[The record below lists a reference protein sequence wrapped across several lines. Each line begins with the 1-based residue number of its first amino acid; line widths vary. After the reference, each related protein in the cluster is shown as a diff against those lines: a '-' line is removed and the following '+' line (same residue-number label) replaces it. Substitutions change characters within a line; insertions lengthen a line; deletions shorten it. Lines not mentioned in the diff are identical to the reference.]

1 MLLISPQQS
10 YTNSYMKLLNKV
22 IVITGASD
30 GIGKQI
36 ALRLAREG
44 VNLALIARDEK
55 RLSEVGSEAEA
66 AGASKVRLYPCD
78 IRHAD
83 KLKHTCDAIISDF
96 KTVDILI
103 NNAGIWQK
111 LSPLDEVSED
121 VVDDVI
127 STNLSAL
134 IHTTRLLLPTLR
146 KRPEAAIVNITSK
159 SGVVA
164 QEGQSV
170 YSASKFGVRGFTEV
184 LKVDLKGSSVRV
196 AGVYQS
202 GTNTKMFEKT
212 GENFPT
218 EKFTNPSDLADVVTY
233 MLSLPPQIWLHDV
246 RVEY

>member
-1 MLLISPQQS
+1 
-10 YTNSYMKLLNKV
+10 MKLKNKI

-36 ALRLAREG
+36 AFRLAKEG
-44 VNLALIARDEK
+44 GKLALIARDEK
-55 RLSEVGSEAEA
+55 RLAEVGKEAVKL
-66 AGASKVRLYPCD
+66 GAVDVKIYVCD
-78 IRHAD
+78 ICQTD
-83 KLKHTCDAIISDF
+83 NLEIVIKSIISDF
-96 KTVDILI
+96 GTVDILI

-111 LSPLDEVSED
+111 LMPVDEISRE

-127 STNLSAL
+127 ETNLLSL

-146 KRPEAAIVNITSK
+146 LRDESAIINIISK

-170 YSASKFGVRGFTEV
+170 YTASKYGVRGFTEV
-184 LKVDLKGSSVRV
+184 LKADLKDTNIKV

-202 GTNTKMFEKT
+202 GTDTKMFEKT

-218 EKFTNPSDLADVVTY
+218 DKFTNPSDLADVIAF
-233 MLSLPPQIWLHDV
+233 MLTRPDNIWLHNV
-246 RVEY
+246 YIEK

>member
-1 MLLISPQQS
+1 
-10 YTNSYMKLLNKV
+10 MKLKNKI

-36 ALRLAREG
+36 ALRLAKESSK
-44 VNLALIARDEK
+44 LALIARDKK
-55 RLSEVGSEAEA
+55 RLDEVSEKARKL
-66 AGASKVRLYPCD
+66 GAVDVKNYACD
-78 IRHAD
+78 IRQTD
-83 KLKHTCDAIISDF
+83 KLESTIKSIISDF
-96 KTVDILI
+96 GTVDILI

-111 LSPLDEVSED
+111 LMPIDEISRD

-127 STNLSAL
+127 ETNLSAL

-146 KRPEAAIVNITSK
+146 TRNKAAIINVTSK

-170 YSASKFGVRGFTEV
+170 YTASKYGVRGFTEV
-184 LKVDLKGSSVRV
+184 LKVDLKDTNVKV

-218 EKFTNPSDLADVVTY
+218 EKFTNPSDLADAIAY
-233 MLSLPPQIWLHDV
+233 MLTRPDRIWLHDV
-246 RVEY
+246 RVEK

>member
-1 MLLISPQQS
+1 MEL
-10 YTNSYMKLLNKV
+10 TNKV

-44 VNLALIARDEK
+44 VNLALIARDGK
-55 RLSEVGSEAEA
+55 RLSEVGGEAEGL
-66 AGASKVRLYPCD
+66 GASKVNSYPCD
-78 IRHAD
+78 IRQAD
-83 KLKHTCDAIISDF
+83 KLKLTVDAIISDF

-111 LSPLDEVSED
+111 ISPLDEVGED
-121 VVDDVI
+121 VVDNVI
-127 STNLSAL
+127 FTNLSAL

-146 KRPEAAIVNITSK
+146 KRPEAAIINITSK

-184 LKVDLKGSSVRV
+184 LKADLKGSSVRV

-218 EKFTNPSDLADVVTY
+218 EKFTNPSDLADVVVY
-233 MLSLPPQIWLHDV
+233 MLSRPKQIWLHDV